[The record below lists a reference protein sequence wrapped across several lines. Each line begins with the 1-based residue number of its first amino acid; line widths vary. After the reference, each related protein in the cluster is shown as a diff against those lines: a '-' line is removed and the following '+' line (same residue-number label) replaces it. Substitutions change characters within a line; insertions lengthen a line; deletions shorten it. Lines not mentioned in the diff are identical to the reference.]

1 MNILLIDDSIVDY
14 QKIING
20 LNDNAKYILF
30 NYNTDTLES
39 IKIKISQLN
48 ITSFNS
54 CGLISHNK
62 YLNYFKLVDSMN
74 ECYLNDIQTWI
85 EMKNFINFL
94 KETYSLLNFD
104 FLACAIYSNINWKNL
119 IDSLQLE
126 LNININAST
135 DNTGS
140 SLLGGNWFLE
150 SHTGVNLKDVYFT
163 DLIDEFH
170 GLLLIGSNFE
180 FPYRTTYQIP
190 TINNVP
196 TRVSRPSVPTLPTL
210 PTLPSRP
217 TLPNLTGGT
226 VYWFGTDRGTTYSSV
241 SSNLQSNVIYIF
253 AAGEGFAA
261 LKSDGSLV
269 RWGSTSN
276 SGASYTALTPNTANL
291 SSGVVS
297 FAATDRVNFALKSDG
312 SVVAW
317 GQLIGDGGWAPTWQS
332 FPAGLSSGVNFIACA
347 VVSNIACL
355 KSDGSVICWGANY
368 SGVPG
373 NLYPSGANVNSNV
386 VKVVGGYNSFIA
398 LKSDGSVV
406 FWSPSAISN
415 PTTFYPPGSNITS
428 GVVDI
433 YANNI
438 HFVALK
444 NNGTVVIWGFDVSAH
459 NTLLSNITNA
469 VKIVTGD
476 NTLFIIKSDGT
487 FVRIPNPNS
496 GTFSGVN
503 ANIIDAYPY
512 GGYDLPWFLRS
523 TGEIAFLSGDVGY
536 TYFYGIDISTV
547 QNVNK
552 IIITDSNNFVGT
564 PYLLKSNGD
573 LTTMNNQVV
582 VTNVNDVAYIRGSK
596 NLLYIKSDGSA
607 GSLNIDSSSISANL
621 TSNIMF
627 ANASYYSIAVLRVI
641 PSPTFG
647 SWSITPKKL
656 SIGSFTVTGPSSNSD
671 GVITY
676 SSSNTSIASISG
688 TTINLVAAGLVTIT
702 ATQASSASFNSGTL
716 TTNLLIL
723 GSSGNFTSFNF
734 TGIDLSSSN
743 LTNSNLTNANLTG
756 ATITNTDFTNVNI
769 TGANIT
775 GVNFSTKQKLQL
787 LKNSNNRTN
796 NSILLNTLTGAEIIN
811 AIPTATLISDIPNYA
826 SLTFTVL
833 TPPVGNVI
841 NIATNVSQFI
851 IPTATNENFTING
864 VVYFSNGTDI
874 IKQSDS
880 SIVKNLI
887 INNKNY
893 RLLNGSAIGVIL
905 ETSSFD
911 INGVGLD
918 SIFQRITDTPSF
930 AYPVTITNN
939 TNSSSASTGALI
951 VTGGVGIGGNLYFN
965 GEIYKNGV
973 LFSGSGGSSQWTT
986 TGSNIYY
993 NTGNVGIGTTTPNAL
1008 IQTNNNLSNR
1018 KIVLYE
1024 TTNNDHQY
1032 FGFGIN
1038 SASLRY
1044 QVDAP
1049 GASHVFCAGSSSSA
1063 SNEIMRISGNGYV
1076 GIGTNNPTHPL
1087 TISTFVATG
1096 AIQSA
1101 SLVQFG
1107 NGTIIVNSGGGT
1119 FNWTFSLVSA
1129 SSIRCGGDLVFFSD
1143 MRIKKDIIDIDDNEA
1158 LIKLRL
1164 IKPKKYKYKENIT
1177 RTSDEVY
1184 GFIAQEV
1191 KTIIPNSVGYQKE
1204 YIPNFYC
1211 MGDIELIDSET
1222 NKYSVT
1228 LLNDITFDSLT
1239 DENQSHKVKFYG
1251 ENNVFYEGTVISYE
1265 NKILIVELDKKY
1277 ILSTDVNF
1285 SNKIFVYGQQIDDFN
1300 VLKKDAIWTI
1310 ATAALQEVD
1319 RQQQADKLRI
1329 TELENKVS
1337 SLETLVSNILN
1348 KIGGV

>member
-1 MNILLIDDSIVDY
+1 
-14 QKIING
+14 
-20 LNDNAKYILF
+20 
-30 NYNTDTLES
+30 
-39 IKIKISQLN
+39 
-48 ITSFNS
+48 
-54 CGLISHNK
+54 
-62 YLNYFKLVDSMN
+62 MN
-74 ECYLNDIQTWI
+74 ECYLYDIETWI
-85 EMKNFINFL
+85 EMKNFINWL
-94 KETYSLLNFD
+94 KDTYLILNFD

-119 IDSLQLE
+119 IDTLQLE
-126 LNININAST
+126 LNININASS

-140 SLLGGNWFLE
+140 SLLGGDWFLE

-163 DLIDEFH
+163 DLIDEFK
-170 GLLLIGSNFE
+170 GLLLIGSNLE
-180 FPYRTTYQIP
+180 VPYRTTYQIP

-276 SGASYTALTPNTANL
+276 SGASYTVLTPNTANL

-512 GGYDLPWFLRS
+512 GGYDLPLFLRS

-582 VTNVNDVAYIRGSK
+582 VTNVNDVAYIRNSK
-596 NLLYIKSDGSA
+596 QLLYIKSDGSA

-647 SWSITPKKL
+647 SWSISTKNL
-656 SIGSFTVTGPSSNSD
+656 SIGSFTVSGPSSNSN
-671 GVITY
+671 GTISY

-688 TTINLVAAGLVTIT
+688 TTINLISAGSVTIT
-702 ATQASSASFNSGTL
+702 ATQASTGSFNSGTI

-723 GSSGNFTSFNF
+723 GESGDFTSFNF
-734 TGIDLSSSN
+734 TGNDISN
-743 LTNSNLTNANLTG
+743 ATLTNSNLTNANLSG
-756 ATITNTDFTNVNI
+756 AIITNSDFTNVNI

-775 GVNFSTKQKLQL
+775 GVNFSNKQKLQL
-787 LKNSNNRTN
+787 LKKSNNRNINAITL
-796 NSILLNTLTGAEIIN
+796 STLTGAQIVD
-811 AIPTATLISDIPNYA
+811 AVPAPTATFISDIPNYT
-826 SLTFTVL
+826 SLNFSIL

-841 NIATNVSQFI
+841 SIASNVSQFI
-851 IPTATNENFTING
+851 IPTADNETFTING
-864 VVYFSNGTDI
+864 VVYFSNGTNI

-880 SIVKNLI
+880 SIVRNLI

-911 INGVGLD
+911 INGIGLD

-986 TGSNIYY
+986 SGNNIYY

-1008 IQTNNNLSNR
+1008 IQTNNNLANR
-1018 KIVLYE
+1018 KMVLYE
-1024 TTNNDHQY
+1024 TSNNDHQY

-1038 SASLRY
+1038 TASLRY

-1049 GASHVFCAGSSSSA
+1049 GASHVFCAGSSSNA
-1063 SNEIMRISGNGYV
+1063 SNEIMRISGSGFI

-1096 AIQSA
+1096 AITSTTFLQN
-1101 SLVQFG
+1101 G
-1107 NGTIIVNSGGGT
+1107 NTTVSGSIT
-1119 FNWTFSLVSA
+1119 FNWSFSLVSA

-1348 KIGGV
+1348 KIGDV

>member
-1 MNILLIDDSIVDY
+1 MNILLIDDSINDY

-20 LNDNAKYILF
+20 LNNNTKYILF

-39 IKIKISQLN
+39 IKNKINELN

-62 YLNYFKLVDSMN
+62 YLNYFKIVDSMN
-74 ECYLNDIQTWI
+74 ECYLYDIQTWS
-85 EMKNFINFL
+85 EMKNFINWL
-94 KETYSLLNFD
+94 KDNYSLLNFD
-104 FLACAIYSNINWKNL
+104 FLACAIYSNINWKNI
-119 IDSLQLE
+119 IDSLQSE
-126 LNININAST
+126 LNININASS

-150 SHTGVNLKDVYFT
+150 SHSGVNLKDVYFT
-163 DLIDEFH
+163 DLIDEFK
-170 GLLLIGSNFE
+170 GLLLIGSNLE

-190 TINNVP
+190 TINSVP
-196 TRVSRPSVPTLPTL
+196 TRVSRPSIPTLPTL

-217 TLPNLTGGT
+217 TLPNTSGGT
-226 VYWFGTDRGTTYSSV
+226 VYWFGTDRGTTFSSV
-241 SSNLQSNVIYIF
+241 SSNLQSGVIYIF
-253 AAGEGFAA
+253 AAPEGFAA

-276 SGASYTALTPNTANL
+276 SGASYTDLTPNTANL

-297 FAATDRVNFALKSDG
+297 FAATDRVNLALKSDG

-332 FPAGLSSGVNFIACA
+332 FPSGLLSGVNFIACA

-355 KSDGSVICWGANY
+355 KSDGSVICWGASY

-438 HFVALK
+438 HYIALK
-444 NNGTVVIWGFDVSAH
+444 NNGTVVVWGFDVSAY

-476 NTLFIIKSDGT
+476 NIFIIIKSDGT
-487 FVRIPNPNS
+487 FVRIPIPNIQ
-496 GTFSGVN
+496 TFNGVN
-503 ANIIDAYPY
+503 ANIIDAYPL
-512 GGYDLPWFLRS
+512 GGYDVPYFLRS
-523 TGEIAFLSGDVGY
+523 TGEIAFLGGDVGY
-536 TYFYGIDISTV
+536 TYLYGIDISAV

-552 IIITDSNNFVGT
+552 FIGT
-564 PYLLKSNGD
+564 VSPYLLKSNGD

-582 VTNVNDVAYIRGSK
+582 VTNVNDVAYIRNSN

-607 GSLNIDSSSISANL
+607 GSLNINSSSISANL

-647 SWSITPKKL
+647 SWSITQKNL
-656 SIGSFTVTGPSSNSD
+656 SIGSFTVTPPTSNSN
-671 GVITY
+671 GAITF
-676 SSSNTSIASISG
+676 SSSNNSIVTISG
-688 TTINLVAAGLVTIT
+688 TTINLVSAGSVTIT
-702 ATQASSASFNSGTL
+702 ATQASTGSFNSGTI

-723 GSSGNFTSFNF
+723 GASGNFTSFNF

-743 LTNSNLTNANLTG
+743 LTNSNLTNATLTG

-775 GVNFSTKQKLQL
+775 GVNFSNKQKLQL
-787 LKNSNNRTN
+787 LKNSNNRN
-796 NSILLNTLTGAEIIN
+796 NNDVTLSTLSGAEIIN
-811 AIPTATLISDIPNYA
+811 AVPTATLISDIPNYA

-841 NIATNVSQFI
+841 NIASNVSQFI
-851 IPTATNENFTING
+851 IPTATNETFTINS

-930 AYPVTITNN
+930 AYPVTITSN
-939 TNSSSASTGALI
+939 TNSSSATTGALI
-951 VTGGVGIGGNLYFN
+951 VTGGVGIGGNIYFN
-965 GEIYKNGV
+965 GNLYQNGT
-973 LFSGSGGSSQWTT
+973 LFSGGGGSSQWTT

-1008 IQTNNNLSNR
+1008 IQTNNNLANR

-1024 TTNNDHQY
+1024 TSNNDHQY
-1032 FGFGIN
+1032 YGFGIN
-1038 SASLRY
+1038 SSSLRY
-1044 QVDAP
+1044 QVDAA
-1049 GASHVFCAGSSSSA
+1049 GASHIFCAGSSSST

-1076 GIGTNNPTHPL
+1076 GIGTNSPTHPL

-1096 AIQSA
+1096 AITSTSFLQN
-1101 SLVQFG
+1101 G
-1107 NGTIIVNSGGGT
+1107 NSTIIVNSGNNT
-1119 FNWTFSLVSA
+1119 FNWSFSLVTQ

-1143 MRIKKDIIDIDDNEA
+1143 IRIKKDIIDIDDNEA

-1211 MGDIELIDSET
+1211 MGDIELINSET

-1239 DENQSHKVKFYG
+1239 DENQTHKVKFYG
-1251 ENNVFYEGTVISYE
+1251 ENNIFYEGTVISYE

-1329 TELENKVS
+1329 AELENKVS
-1337 SLETLVSNILN
+1337 NLETLISNILN